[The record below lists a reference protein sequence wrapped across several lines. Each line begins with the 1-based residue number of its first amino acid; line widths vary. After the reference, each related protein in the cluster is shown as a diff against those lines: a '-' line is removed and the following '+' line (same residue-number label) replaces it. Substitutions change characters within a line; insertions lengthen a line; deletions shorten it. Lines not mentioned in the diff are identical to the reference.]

1 MSLEDIRSECSD
13 TAALL
18 QPYVDGELGATEQ
31 ERVAA
36 HLESC
41 RPCRAAVQEQHW
53 VRATLR
59 AVQRDEAPAALRA
72 RIVAELDAL
81 DQDPAASQAG
91 ASTSSAGIPGTLP
104 HADGGRLARGN
115 TRPQPTVPPSLWSR
129 VVATLSD
136 VARGGMV
143 MVPASAVAVGL
154 FFVAREGMV
163 PVEPSG
169 ANLGA
174 AMSSHSVHPSRT
186 DSAPTDPSAAPK
198 PKSDLVVAPPR
209 SPMDGNV
216 QLVHARVA
224 DDDPQKGASLHY
236 DVLRDGRPTGQ
247 RVVDHQVSAGARP
260 PSGIPVVFGGHR
272 YLLDQTAVGD
282 PVLHYEVGGVAHMV
296 VLEGSIRRA
305 PSAQPDLPDFS
316 FLLDFADRN
325 MKERAAEAP

>member
-36 HLESC
+36 HLEAC

-59 AVQRDEAPAALRA
+59 AVQRDQAPAALRA

-91 ASTSSAGIPGTLP
+91 ASTSHAGIPGTLP
-104 HADGGRLARGN
+104 HADGGRAARGN
-115 TRPQPTVPPSLWSR
+115 THPHPVVRPSLWSR
-129 VVATLSD
+129 AVATLAD

-163 PVEPSG
+163 PVEPS

-174 AMSSHSVHPSRT
+174 AMSSPSVHPSRKQA
-186 DSAPTDPSAAPK
+186 DAPTETSPSAK
-198 PKSDLVVAPPR
+198 PKNDLVVAPPR
-209 SPMDGNV
+209 SPMHGGV

-224 DDDPQKGASLHY
+224 DDDPHKGASLHY

-296 VLEGSIRRA
+296 VLEGSLARS

-325 MKERAAEAP
+325 IKERAAETP

>member
-1 MSLEDIRSECSD
+1 
-13 TAALL
+13 
-18 QPYVDGELGATEQ
+18 
-31 ERVAA
+31 
-36 HLESC
+36 
-41 RPCRAAVQEQHW
+41 VQEQHW

-59 AVQRDEAPAALRA
+59 AVQRDHAPAALRA
-72 RIVAELDAL
+72 RIVAELDL
-81 DQDPAASQAG
+81 FDRDPAASDAG
-91 ASTSSAGIPGTLP
+91 ASTSSAGTPGTLP
-104 HADGGRLARGN
+104 HADGGRAARGN
-115 TRPQPTVPPSLWSR
+115 THPQPIVRPSLWSR
-129 VVATLSD
+129 AVATLAD

-174 AMSSHSVHPSRT
+174 AMSSPTVHPQRKDGSPSSSGAPASE
-186 DSAPTDPSAAPK
+186 SAK

-209 SPMDGNV
+209 SPMHGNV

-224 DDDPQKGASLHY
+224 DDDPSKGASLHY

-296 VLEGSIRRA
+296 VLEGSIGRA

>member
-18 QPYVDGELGATEQ
+18 QPYVDGELGGTEQ

-41 RPCRAAVQEQHW
+41 RGCRTAVQEQHW

-59 AVQRDEAPAALRA
+59 AVQREVAPAALRA

-81 DQDPAASQAG
+81 DQDAAASHAG
-91 ASTSSAGIPGTLP
+91 ASAVSLSTMSTVAPSEHRRARERAGK
-104 HADGGRLARGN
+104 R
-115 TRPQPTVPPSLWSR
+115 PSLWSR
-129 VVATLSD
+129 AMTTLAD

-163 PVEPSG
+163 PVEPTG
-169 ANLGA
+169 AQLGA
-174 AMSSHSVHPSRT
+174 SMPSHAVHASPERVLP
-186 DSAPTDPSAAPK
+186 DGPSAAA
-198 PKSDLVVAPPR
+198 PKSDLRVAPPR
-209 SPMDGNV
+209 SPMQGDV

-224 DDDPQKGASLHY
+224 DDDASKGASLHY
-236 DVLRDGRPTGQ
+236 DVMRDGRPTGQ
-247 RVVDHQVSAGARP
+247 RVVDHQLPAGRRP

-272 YLLDQTAVGD
+272 YLLDQTAIGD
-282 PVLHYEVGGVAHMV
+282 PVLHFEVGGVAHEV
-296 VLEGSIRRA
+296 VLEGSIRVGPQR
-305 PSAQPDLPDFS
+305 QPDLVDFS

-325 MKERAAEAP
+325 IKERAAEAPSEGW

>member
-18 QPYVDGELGATEQ
+18 QPYVDGELGGTEQ
-31 ERVAA
+31 ERVAS

-59 AVQRDEAPAALRA
+59 AVQRDAAPAALRA

-81 DQDPAASQAG
+81 DQDPATSQAS
-91 ASTSSAGIPGTLP
+91 ASTVSMSGMAPVERRRAHERAGK
-104 HADGGRLARGN
+104 R
-115 TRPQPTVPPSLWSR
+115 PSLWSR
-129 VVATLSD
+129 AMTTLAD

-163 PVEPSG
+163 QVEPSG

-174 AMSSHSVHPSRT
+174 SLPSHVVHGKT
-186 DSAPTDPSAAPK
+186 DEGKTENTTVAGAT
-198 PKSDLVVAPPR
+198 PKSDLLVAPPR
-209 SPMDGNV
+209 TPMQGDV

-224 DDDPQKGASLHY
+224 DDDANKGASLHY
-236 DVLRDGRPTGQ
+236 DVMRDGRPTGQ
-247 RVVDHQVSAGARP
+247 RLVDHQLPVGSRP

-272 YLLDQTAVGD
+272 YLLDQTAIGD
-282 PVLHYEVGGVAHMV
+282 PVLHFEVGGVAHKV
-296 VLEGSIRRA
+296 VLEGSVRLSPQR
-305 PSAQPDLPDFS
+305 QPDLVDFS

-325 MKERAAEAP
+325 IKERAAEAP

>member
-18 QPYVDGELGATEQ
+18 QPYVDGELGAAEQ

-59 AVQRDEAPAALRA
+59 ALQRDAAPAALRA
-72 RIVAELDAL
+72 RIVAELDAI
-81 DQDPAASQAG
+81 DRDPVASRAG
-91 ASTSSAGIPGTLP
+91 ASTSNAAIEPVI
-104 HADGGRLARGN
+104 RGK
-115 TRPQPTVPPSLWSR
+115 TKPQPVVPPTLWSR
-129 VVATLSD
+129 AMGVLAD

-143 MVPASAVAVGL
+143 MVPAGAVAVGL

-169 ANLGA
+169 TNLGA
-174 AMSSHSVHPSRT
+174 AMSNPTTHPREG
-186 DSAPTDPSAAPK
+186 ARK
-198 PKSDLVVAPPR
+198 PERDAKTADDLVISPPR
-209 SPMDGNV
+209 SPTQGHV

-224 DDDPQKGASLHY
+224 DDDPRKGATLHY
-236 DVLRDGRPTGQ
+236 DVMRDGLPTGQ
-247 RVVDHQVSAGARP
+247 RLVDHQLPAGVRS
-260 PSGIPVVFGGHR
+260 PSGTPVVFGGRR
-272 YLLDQTAVGD
+272 YLLDHTALGD
-282 PVLHYEVGGVAHMV
+282 PMLHYEVGGVAHMV
-296 VLEGSIRRA
+296 VLEGTEAVR
-305 PSAQPDLPDFS
+305 PSTPDHPDFS

-325 MKERAAEAP
+325 IEDALPRAP